1 MKIRPLFAILVLGLM
16 AGLSFGNLS
25 KEAYIDL
32 EAFTSEI
39 DKMECTD
46 DASLLKE
53 SENEVNP
60 KTLCP
65 KTVER
70 LALSPLGDF
79 GTNSDGISDYLDSN
93 YYKPLAYSMIRRA
106 NVGDLLNDLI
116 FLDPKLFVL
125 HGQPLQDR
133 YNVFRDSIKE
143 LFGDLAGRMS
153 DLDSNRETAD
163 QLVVDI
169 VKKFHVYWNT
179 LRMKNDVGRL
189 KEDTKNVMAEIMDT
203 YKEKYNYLSEMTGVL
218 LTKLKEAYFRFL
230 RAHKM
235 LEVLNKDASRILAEQ
250 IVKRYI
256 AVADRIH
263 SGKTANILIVKEMH
277 FILRTVECF
286 HIVNYKNGL
295 NEPSSISKFNTE
307 IFIRIQMEYE
317 TYKAALAETDAFTLR
332 TVRDFTV
339 TLLLKCRHQIFET
352 FYFHNVSDLVNYA
365 PQYFE
370 FDFRRLAKVYHE
382 TLDNLMMI
390 PKTCVNFLALQNCA
404 QHEANKV
411 MRFISVKYKLKRST
425 SGWEIYDYTKM
436 MIHLLFRSL
445 SPLAYSNWSI
455 FKQVYYQNL
464 FAVMKN
470 FQNHFMIREN
480 DAIDELENM
489 IGNSIREFRKINEK
503 DITDFGVISVLEH
516 KIYKELIDLKAEYN
530 HDAPIENNH
539 NILTNIEVQ
548 IHNFMVSFLKKYR
561 SKMNAKTITIIKV
574 VEDSVK
580 AWISSNT
587 NKSVTSIQ
595 VSNLVSPYVTNLA
608 TATYTHVSP
617 TEKAQGVPPGLL
629 VHPPLMVT
637 KDYSI
642 PGSQSFQDP
651 FTSTQPTNQ
660 PKLSPTET
668 QKIAGQV
675 IEAHKKEKSENT
687 FSARKFS
694 SEDGALEGG
703 SQLSV

>member
-1 MKIRPLFAILVLGLM
+1 MKARPLLAILVLGLM
-16 AGLSFGNLS
+16 AGLSFSELS
-25 KEAYIDL
+25 KEAFIDL
-32 EAFTSEI
+32 QAFTSEI
-39 DKMECTD
+39 DKMDCTD

-153 DLDSNRETAD
+153 DIDNNRETAD

-179 LRMKNDVGRL
+179 LRMKNEVGRL
-189 KEDTKNVMAEIMDT
+189 KEDTKNVMSEIMET
-203 YKEKYNYLSEMTGVL
+203 YKEKYNYLSEMTSVL

-235 LEVLNKDASRILAEQ
+235 LEVLNKDASHILADQ

-256 AVADRIH
+256 AVADRVQ
-263 SGKTANILIVKEMH
+263 SAKSASILIVKEMH
-277 FILRTVECF
+277 FILRTMECF

-317 TYKAALAETDAFTLR
+317 TYKAALAETDASTLR

-339 TLLLKCRHQIFET
+339 TLLLKSRHQIFET

-370 FDFRRLAKVYHE
+370 FDFRRLTKVYHE

-425 SGWEIYDYTKM
+425 SGWEIYDFTKM
-436 MIHLLFRSL
+436 MIHLLFKSL
-445 SPLAYSNWSI
+445 SPLAFSNWSI

-470 FQNHFMIREN
+470 YQNHFMIREN
-480 DAIDELENM
+480 DALDELENI
-489 IGNSIREFRKINEK
+489 IGNSIREFKRINEK
-503 DITDFGVISVLEH
+503 EVTDFGVISILEH
-516 KIYKELIDLKAEYN
+516 KIYKELINLKAEYN
-530 HDAPIENNH
+530 HDVPIENSH
-539 NILTNIEVQ
+539 NILSNIEIK
-548 IHNFMVSFLKKYR
+548 IHNFMVNFLKKFR
-561 SKMNAKTITIIKV
+561 GKMNAKTITIVRVI
-574 VEDSVK
+574 EDTVK
-580 AWISSNT
+580 AWVKTNT
-587 NKSVTSIQ
+587 NKNVTSIQ

-637 KDYSI
+637 KDYSL
-642 PGSQSFQDP
+642 PGPQSFEAPKSADEP
-651 FTSTQPTNQ
+651 TSQ
-660 PKLSPTET
+660 PKLSPAET
-668 QKIAGQV
+668 KKVASNV
-675 IEAHKKEKSENT
+675 IEGHKREKPEN
-687 FSARKFS
+687 SISVRKFS
-694 SEDGALEGG
+694 NEDSSLEGG
-703 SQLSV
+703 SHFSV